1 MTTYILFDEALHILV
16 KAFLASVMLLL
27 TISGIGLAVI
37 ETIEKESSDNASPK
51 YFR

>member
-1 MTTYILFDEALHILV
+1 MTTYILFDEALYILV

-37 ETIEKESSDNASPK
+37 GTIEKGSSDNTSPK